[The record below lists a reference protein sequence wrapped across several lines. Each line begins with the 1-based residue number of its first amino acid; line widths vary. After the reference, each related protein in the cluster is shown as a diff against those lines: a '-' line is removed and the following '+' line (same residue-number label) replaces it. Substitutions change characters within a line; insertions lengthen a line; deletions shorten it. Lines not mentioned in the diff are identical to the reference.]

1 MFLSF
6 KNLSCKKILRRQPT
20 KTFYL
25 NNPASCGGKGV
36 KYFSLINKEF
46 DKRNIEH
53 ESVQTEYAGHG
64 TEIIK
69 NLAFEKYDAIAVS
82 GGDGT
87 LFETINGYFANTS
100 KKRIPV
106 GVIPIGRG
114 NAFAHDLDLYLEKWE
129 EAIDAMV
136 SGKTKLVDVGICKTP
151 QEQFYFINILGLGF
165 VTDVANTAFKFRTL
179 GHLSYIFGVLY
190 RTISLK
196 PFHLELEIDGQKIER
211 KNVFVEIS
219 NTRYTG
225 KDFFMAPNAVI
236 DDGLLDVVL
245 LNKLSRIRLLQCL
258 PKIFT
263 GEHIKLKEVECF
275 KARKI
280 KVTTIPQKPLTPDG
294 QLIGNTPIEIECL
307 SKKLEVFIK
316 TP

>member
-1 MFLSF
+1 M
-6 KNLSCKKILRRQPT
+6 KI
-20 KTFYL
+20 FYL
-25 NNPASCGGKGV
+25 NNPASGNKNGV
-36 KYFSLINKEF
+36 KYFSLIKNEF
-46 DKRNIEH
+46 DKWNIEH

-69 NLAFEKYDAIAVS
+69 NLAFEKFDAIAVS

-87 LFETINGYFANTS
+87 LFETINGYFANKST
-100 KKRIPV
+100 KRIPV

-114 NAFAHDLDLYLEKWE
+114 NAFARDLDLYPEKWE
-129 EAIDAMV
+129 DAIKAIV
-136 SGKTKLVDVGICKTP
+136 SGKTKLVDVGFCKTLK
-151 QEQFYFINILGLGF
+151 EEFYFINILGLGF
-165 VTDVANTAFKFRTL
+165 VTDVASTAFKLRTL
-179 GHLSYIFGVLY
+179 GHLSYILGVLY

-196 PFHLELEIDGQKIER
+196 PFHLELEVDGKKIER
-211 KNVFVEIS
+211 KNVFAEIS

-225 KDFFMAPNAVI
+225 KDFFMAPSAII

-263 GEHIKLKEVECF
+263 GEHVKLKEVECF

-280 KVTTIPQKPLTPDG
+280 KVVASPVKILTPDG
-294 QLIGNTPIEIECL
+294 QLTGNTPIEIECL

-316 TP
+316 

>member
-1 MFLSF
+1 M
-6 KNLSCKKILRRQPT
+6 KI
-20 KTFYL
+20 FYL
-25 NNPASCGGKGV
+25 NNPASGNKNGA

-46 DKRNIEH
+46 DKRNIEY

-69 NLAFEKYDAIAVS
+69 HLTFEKYDGIAVS

-87 LFETINGYFANTS
+87 LFETINGYFANKS
-100 KKRIPV
+100 SKRIPV

-114 NAFAHDLDLYLEKWE
+114 NAFARDLDLHPEKWQ
-129 EAIDAMV
+129 EAITAIAN
-136 SGKTKLVDVGICKTP
+136 GKTKKVDVGFCKTP

-165 VTDVANTAFKFRTL
+165 VTDVASTAFKLRAL
-179 GHLSYIFGVLY
+179 GHFSYILGVLY

-196 PFHLELEIDGQKIER
+196 PFSLRMEIDGKKIER
-211 KNVFVEIS
+211 ENVFAEIS

-236 DDGLLDVVL
+236 DDGLLDVIL
-245 LNKLSRIRLLQCL
+245 LNKLTRIRLLQCL

-263 GEHIKLKEVECF
+263 GEHVKLKEVECF

-280 KVTTIPQKPLTPDG
+280 KVVASPPKILTPDG

-307 SKKLEVFIK
+307 SRKLEVFI
-316 TP
+316 

>member
-1 MFLSF
+1 M
-6 KNLSCKKILRRQPT
+6 NI
-20 KTFYL
+20 FYL
-25 NNPASCGGKGV
+25 NNPASGNKNGV
-36 KYFSLINKEF
+36 KYFSLIKNEL
-46 DKRNIEH
+46 DKQNIEH
-53 ESVQTEYAGHG
+53 ESVQTEYTGHG

-87 LFETINGYFANTS
+87 LFETINGYFANKST
-100 KKRIPV
+100 KRIPV

-114 NAFAHDLDLYLEKWE
+114 NAFARDLDLYPEKWE
-129 EAIDAMV
+129 AAIKAII
-136 SGKTKLVDVGICKTP
+136 SGKTKPVDIGFCKTP
-151 QEQFYFINILGLGF
+151 NEEFYFINILGLGF
-165 VTDVANTAFKFRTL
+165 VTDVASTAFKLRVL
-179 GHLSYIFGVLY
+179 GHLSYILGVLY

-196 PFHLELEIDGQKIER
+196 PFHLELEVDGKKIER

-225 KDFFMAPNAVI
+225 KDFLMAPKAVI
-236 DDGLLDVVL
+236 DDGLLDVIL

-263 GEHIKLKEVECF
+263 GEHVKLNEVECF

-280 KVTTIPQKPLTPDG
+280 KATTIPQKLLTPDG
-294 QLIGNTPIEIECL
+294 QLTGNTPIEIECL
-307 SKKLEVFIK
+307 SKKLEMFYC
-316 TP
+316 